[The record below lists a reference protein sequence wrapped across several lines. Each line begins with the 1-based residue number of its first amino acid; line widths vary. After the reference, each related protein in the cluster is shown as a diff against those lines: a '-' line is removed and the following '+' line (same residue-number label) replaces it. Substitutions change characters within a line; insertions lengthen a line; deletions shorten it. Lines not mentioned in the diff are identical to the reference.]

1 MKKTNN
7 NTPSFEQAMLWLL
20 RLQDNPSQE
29 QLQQWQQWLQSD
41 PDNNRI
47 FKQCLALDAKL
58 TNLPP
63 QTVNSLLA
71 LLPAKKTRLYHWPK
85 RISLAASIAVAF
97 VGISFYMQPNEETY
111 ITAVGETAAVRLA
124 DGSEI
129 TLDSDTRL
137 SVYYNESQRR
147 IELHKGQAIFDV
159 TKQMARPFLVAVDEI
174 TVTVL
179 GTRFNVNRV
188 EDDAIIS
195 VEHGKVNVYD
205 PTLGNTLLQAHQGYY
220 SYDDRAVELATTQ
233 FAMWQHGQIR
243 FSHTP
248 LNLAIDQLN
257 RYQTKKL
264 QLGQQQLSQ
273 LTISGTFQVNDIT
286 NTAQLLPKILP
297 VEVVA
302 KHNHWLIQPRIEN
315 VAE

>member
-1 MKKTNN
+1 MKNTKN
-7 NTPSFEQAMLWLL
+7 NTPSFEQAMQWLL
-20 RLQDNPSQE
+20 RLQENPSQE

-41 PDNNRI
+41 PDNGRI
-47 FKQCLALDAKL
+47 FKQCLVLDAKL
-58 TNLPP
+58 THLPP
-63 QTVNSLLA
+63 ETVSSLLS
-71 LLPAKKTRLYHWPK
+71 LLPTKKTSLPQWSK
-85 RISLAASIAVAF
+85 RIAIAASVVVAF
-97 VGISFYMQPNEETY
+97 IGISFYMQPSAEVYT
-111 ITAVGETAAVRLA
+111 TSVGETGSYTLA

-137 SVYYNESQRR
+137 AVYYNDSQRR

-159 TKQMARPFLVAVDEI
+159 AKQVHRPFLVVVDEI

-188 EDDAIIS
+188 EDDAIIA
-195 VEHGKVNVYD
+195 VERGKVSVYD
-205 PTLGNTLLQAHQGYY
+205 PTLGNTLLQAQQGYY
-220 SYDDRAVELATTQ
+220 SYDDRAVELAATQ

-257 RYQTKKL
+257 RYQAKKL
-264 QLGQQQLSQ
+264 QLEQQQLSW
-273 LTISGTFQVNDIT
+273 LTISGTFQLNDIT

-297 VEVVA
+297 VEVVE
-302 KHNHWLIQPRIEN
+302 KHNHWLIQPRK
-315 VAE
+315 